1 MGTLGFSTTVT
12 ALAAAG
18 VGGAA
23 LGCSDLTGMGGVAA
37 LGWAGVAA
45 LGCGV
50 SSDIGGWSA

>member
-1 MGTLGFSTTVT
+1 MT

-18 VGGAA
+18 VGGAS
-23 LGCSDLTGMGGVAA
+23 LGCGDLTGMGGVAA